1 MIEASRQANKHREK
15 QNILEKP
22 CVCVCVCVCREG
34 ERETKRQR
42 KKERERDSVP
52 EELRLEKLIVITS
65 VPEVGGKRI
74 SAGPPPRSYRNPMQE
89 SGRGSRLPDQGKRY
103 RGRVLCEFQC
113 LVSRAAAPLP
123 LGKFTTPFKLRV
135 SSHART
141 LWTGP

>member
-1 MIEASRQANKHREK
+1 M
-15 QNILEKP
+15 
-22 CVCVCVCVCREG
+22 
-34 ERETKRQR
+34 
-42 KKERERDSVP
+42 P

-89 SGRGSRLPDQGKRY
+89 AGRGSRLPDQGKRY

-113 LVSRAAAPLP
+113 LVLRAVAPLP
-123 LGKFTTPFKLRV
+123 LGRFLVQDLKKITTPFKLRV

-141 LWTGP
+141 LWTGR